1 MKRKENYLTKVLFIF
16 YIFALIWIILFK
28 MQFSFKGLVTSRS
41 INLIPFGES
50 MMVNG
55 MIDVKEI
62 IANVLIFIPFGIY
75 ISMLKSEWT
84 FIKKVG
90 SGFIISFAVEIL
102 QFIFAIGAS
111 DITDIIGNTLG
122 GIIGIGIFY
131 AFYKVF
137 REKATKIINV
147 VALIFTVLISA
158 GIGFILIVNM

>member
-16 YIFALIWIILFK
+16 YILALIWIILFK

-137 REKATKIINV
+137 REKAIKIINV
-147 VALIFTVLISA
+147 VALILLF
-158 GIGFILIVNM
+158 

>member
-1 MKRKENYLTKVLFIF
+1 MIYLL
-16 YIFALIWIILFK
+16 Y
-28 MQFSFKGLVTSRS
+28 
-41 INLIPFGES
+41 
-50 MMVNG
+50 
-55 MIDVKEI
+55 
-62 IANVLIFIPFGIY
+62 NV
-75 ISMLKSEWT
+75 
-84 FIKKVG
+84 KKVG
-90 SGFIISFAVEIL
+90 SGFIISFAVKVL

-111 DITDIIGNTLG
+111 DIKDIIGNTLG

>member
-16 YIFALIWIILFK
+16 YILALIWIILFK

-50 MMVNG
+50 IMVNG

-137 REKATKIINV
+137 REKAIKIINV
-147 VALIFTVLISA
+147 VALILLF
-158 GIGFILIVNM
+158 

>member
-16 YIFALIWIILFK
+16 YILALIWIILFK

-137 REKATKIINV
+137 REKAIKIINV